1 MKVFKMTK
9 LSTKDKIY
17 QSIINLTLEKFLE
30 KLSVAEITRHAAI
43 TRGNFYNHFTDL
55 NDAIQSLEDE
65 QLTQLTTI
73 LKGTRAIHGGD
84 QNEKEFYKE
93 VLLQIE
99 RNKNTYQQL
108 LSNNGALSF

>member
-1 MKVFKMTK
+1 M
-9 LSTKDKIY
+9 
-17 QSIINLTLEKFLE
+17 
-30 KLSVAEITRHAAI
+30 AEITRHAAI

-84 QNEKEFYKE
+84 QNEKNFTKKSCFKLNETRIPISNFYLIT
-93 VLLQIE
+93 VP
-99 RNKNTYQQL
+99 
-108 LSNNGALSF
+108 